1 MHRTNEQDV
10 VAAKERLAHLKTAYL
25 KVVGEYIFHD
35 TQDKEESL
43 RAILNC
49 QQTGASYFNFAEE
62 FVGNSDLL
70 GAHVCALW
78 AQGFAEDCAEILK
91 SMPAHFQLLTAGLS
105 QLSAEAYDEALPG
118 STAFANMQRMVVKYL
133 KSDESKRIQSLF
145 EQSGLPIYGFK
156 NEAREFMSKKIQT
169 ILSYVFGV
177 VFVIVLLVI
186 AFVQPEPSS
195 FQYAIFK
202 TVLALAGAAL
212 VVVIPGFIEVTI
224 GNWLRAGG
232 ALAVFVLLYFWN
244 PARLTSEPVTSSE
257 PNTSVLGTMR
267 DENPKRH

>member
-10 VAAKERLAHLKTAYL
+10 VAAKERLAILKSAYV
-25 KVVGEYIFHD
+25 KVVEQYISHD
-35 TQDKEESL
+35 TQDKEGSL

-49 QQTGASYFNFAEE
+49 QQAGASYFNFAEE

-70 GAHVCALW
+70 GAHECALW

-91 SMPAHFQLLTAGLS
+91 TMPAHFQLLTAGLS
-105 QLSAEAYDEALPG
+105 QLSAVANDEALPG

-133 KSDESKRIQSLF
+133 SSDESKKIKSLF
-145 EQSGLPIYGFK
+145 EQSSLPIYGFK

-169 ILSYVFGV
+169 ILSFVFGV

-195 FQYAIFK
+195 FQYAVFR

-212 VVVIPGFIEVTI
+212 VVVIPGFIEVTL

-244 PARLTSEPVTSSE
+244 PALPTTEAVNSKEPKTA
-257 PNTSVLGTMR
+257 TQGTLR
-267 DENPKRH
+267 YATPQRH

>member
-10 VAAKERLAHLKTAYL
+10 VAAKERLALLKTAYL
-25 KVVGEYIFHD
+25 KVVGEYISHD

-49 QQTGASYFNFAEE
+49 QQVGASYFNFAEE

-91 SMPAHFQLLTAGLS
+91 SMPAHFQLLTTGLS
-105 QLSAEAYDEALPG
+105 QLSAIASAEALPG

-133 KSDESKRIQSLF
+133 SSDETKRIQSLF
-145 EQSGLPIYGFK
+145 EKSSLPIYGFK
-156 NEAREFMSKKIQT
+156 NEAREFMSKKIQI
-169 ILSYVFGV
+169 ILSFVFGV

-195 FQYAIFK
+195 FQYAVFR
-202 TVLALAGAAL
+202 TVLAIAGAA
-212 VVVIPGFIEVTI
+212 VVAVIPGFIEVTI
-224 GNWLRAGG
+224 GKWLRAGG
-232 ALAVFVLLYFWN
+232 ALAVFVLLYFWS
-244 PARLTSEPVTSSE
+244 PALLTSEPITSKE
-257 PNTSVLGTMR
+257 PKTAVQGTLR
-267 DENPKRH
+267 YETPQRH